1 MLWSSPIYLNPLLP
15 QELHGIFFKQRSHN
29 KATPW
34 FHLSPPLALDLYVY
48 STTFNRRS
56 TSNPKCHVT
65 FSKTKMNVNYHPHF
79 LLSSHFNVTCLV
91 LRVNSIFN
99 VSIDAWFFLHK
110 SQSMSNSKLCMSI
123 DAPFFLPISIHITL
137 NIPLFNHVGR
147 LQEPT
152 ICQLYFVSLEKQ
164 IYYSYIHV
172 DTWKFRWNY
181 THGNIHKNH
190 YSSQCRVEGI

>member
-1 MLWSSPIYLNPLLP
+1 
-15 QELHGIFFKQRSHN
+15 
-29 KATPW
+29 
-34 FHLSPPLALDLYVY
+34 
-48 STTFNRRS
+48 
-56 TSNPKCHVT
+56 
-65 FSKTKMNVNYHPHF
+65 MNVNYHLHV

-123 DAPFFLPISIHITL
+123 DAPFFFANQYTHYTEHTIIQPCGSVARTYNMSII
-137 NIPLFNHVGR
+137 FC
-147 LQEPT
+147 EPRV
-152 ICQLYFVSLEKQ
+152 IF
-164 IYYSYIHV
+164 YYSYIHV

-190 YSSQCRVEGI
+190 YSSQCRVEGIYLQLL